1 MPWHLAAKAAFV
13 HHFVDR
19 LRGLTVPSGGIALLA
34 HEWQEFPP
42 IAKNL
47 PLGLR
52 PRFGRSASIF
62 TFPIYKRETRTA
74 FSSRLARRKH
84 EDTGE
89 SFAKCAATS
98 RPLNRLGLQSDR

>member
-1 MPWHLAAKAAFV
+1 MLWRVAARAAFV
-13 HHFVDR
+13 QHFVDR
-19 LRGLTVPSGGIALLA
+19 LRGSTVSSGGIALSA
-34 HEWQEFPP
+34 PEWQEFPP

-62 TFPIYKRETRTA
+62 TFPVHKRETRAA
-74 FSSRLARRKH
+74 FSSRFARCKP

-89 SFAKCAATS
+89 SFAECAATS
-98 RPLNRLGLQSDR
+98 RPLNRLRLQSDR